1 MKKISIFLTVF
12 ILIFTSFAFADDDDL
27 ITEYN
32 EDEETQ
38 AMIDE
43 AKQWLNESE
52 QLLTGSE
59 TTLLTVTP
67 QQSNGFKKVIL
78 QLIGNYDT
86 VVTDYTYQNY
96 NGYTQHSIDVQPD
109 YSWIASA
116 VIFLAVLYC
125 ALRFIGGLFSGR

>member
-12 ILIFTSFAFADDDDL
+12 ILLFTSFAFADDDDL

-32 EDEETQ
+32 EDPETH

-43 AKQWLNESE
+43 AKQWLNETE
-52 QLLTGSE
+52 EILVDTDTKLLS
-59 TTLLTVTP
+59 VTP
-67 QQSNGFKKVIL
+67 NQSNGFKKVIL

>member
-12 ILIFTSFAFADDDDL
+12 ILIFTSFAFADDDDI

-52 QLLTGSE
+52 QILTGSE

>member
-52 QLLTGSE
+52 QILTGSE

-96 NGYTQHSIDVQPD
+96 NGYTTHSIDVQPD

>member
-38 AMIDE
+38 AMIDD

-52 QLLTGSE
+52 QILTGSE

>member
-52 QLLTGSE
+52 QILTGSE

>member
-43 AKQWLNESE
+43 AKQWLNQSD
-52 QLLTGSE
+52 QILTGSE